1 MCQQS
6 QKIENRNTT
15 KLCNTPKQPS
25 VKNNDSRKLK
35 SPLLEEEMFRNI
47 VASAARRA
55 TFKTASRYTAPRA
68 FSSYGESITV
78 SVNVADLYY
87 AKIHSLRFVGKCTI

>member
-1 MCQQS
+1 
-6 QKIENRNTT
+6 
-15 KLCNTPKQPS
+15 
-25 VKNNDSRKLK
+25 
-35 SPLLEEEMFRNI
+35 MFRNI
-47 VASAARRA
+47 IASAARRA